1 MEFRNLPVLAPS
13 ILSADFSDIRGAV
26 RICEEAGAPWLHL
39 DVMDGRFVPNLT
51 FGAKMVADIRKRTR
65 LFLDAHLMTVEPE
78 RLVPSF
84 LDAGADA
91 LTFHLEACVHAH
103 RLAAEIRER
112 GRAAGISIVPST
124 PVSSLEPLLP
134 FVDLVLVMTVNP
146 GFGGQ
151 RLIPECLDKVSEL
164 RSIRE
169 RRGLGFRLAV
179 DGGINESTIPAVAR
193 AGAEV
198 LVMGS
203 AFFDA
208 EDPGRAASAA
218 IAAYSASAGSGNTRA
233 GVPASA
239 GTPERR

>member
-1 MEFRNLPVLAPS
+1 MDLPALPVIAPS

-26 RICEEAGAPWLHL
+26 RLCEEAGAPWLHL

-51 FGAKMVADIRKRTR
+51 FGAKMVGDIRRRTR

-78 RLVPSF
+78 RLVPLF

-91 LTFHLEACVHAH
+91 VTFHLEACVHAH
-103 RLAAEIRER
+103 RLAAEIRDR
-112 GRAAGISIVPST
+112 GRSAGISIVPST
-124 PVSSLEPLLP
+124 PVSALEAILP

-151 RLIPECLDKVSEL
+151 RLIPETLDKVAEL
-164 RSIRE
+164 RSIRA

-179 DGGINESTIPAVAR
+179 DGGINESTIPSAAR
-193 AGAEV
+193 AGAEI

-208 EDPGRAASAA
+208 DDPGRAAASAVT
-218 IAAYSASAGSGNTRA
+218 AYSSAAGSGEPRS
-233 GVPASA
+233 GKPASA
-239 GTPERR
+239 GTRASR